1 MHKILKRNPKGF
13 SNKCLISQSKQK
25 TVYTLS
31 ILSFITWFTY
41 TSVTPTLAVH
51 MLDENSPTWF
61 LGILIT
67 IAGLTGTMIGA
78 PLGIMGDRTSLGK
91 LISIG
96 MVLRIIPFGI
106 LAGFT
111 LTPFVSIAA
120 VAIFG
125 LLNPFIIMLGY
136 LWISRN
142 SDTRGADIG
151 TFSAAP
157 WAAAIF
163 GPLFGMYIISNFGFK
178 CLCIIGAILSL
189 LLFPLSMG
197 ISDRV
202 PKRVHVIS
210 VLKEHRT
217 FVAFYIIIAI
227 LVDATVFFYAPYWMY
242 IGHKLGANES
252 MIRMG
257 LSFVSLMVA
266 ISTKLS
272 GNLCDAV
279 GRYRVTYAGYVLMA
293 VMVLL
298 MPVAWSFTALV
309 AFYSLAKFSECF
321 AETGISVLLS
331 DAPDEMRGSLSA
343 VSGWISAGLGV
354 VFAALSGMM
363 IDRYGILPSYIISA
377 SLIVVM
383 ILIFAATRSRIAKS
397 LVKAI

>member
-1 MHKILKRNPKGF
+1 MFKIP
-13 SNKCLISQSKQK
+13 SNLGQRSKTVMGMDPTKK

-31 ILSFITWFTY
+31 LLSFVTWFTY
-41 TSVTPTLAVH
+41 TSITPTLAVN
-51 MLDENSPTWF
+51 MLDENSPTWL
-61 LGILIT
+61 LGVLVT

-78 PLGIMGDRTSLGK
+78 PLGIIGDRTSLGK
-91 LISIG
+91 LISMG
-96 MVLRIIPFGI
+96 MILRIIPFGI
-106 LAGFT
+106 LAASAI
-111 LTPFVSIAA
+111 TPFVSIAT

-125 LLNPFIIMLGY
+125 LLNPFVIMLGY

-142 SDTRGADIG
+142 SDARGADIG

-178 CLCIIGAILSL
+178 WLCIIGAVLSM
-189 LLFPLSMG
+189 LLFPLSLG

-202 PKRVHVIS
+202 PKKVHVFSIF
-210 VLKEHRT
+210 KEHST

-242 IGHKLGANES
+242 IGHNLGADES

-257 LSFVSLMVA
+257 SSFVSLMVA

-272 GNLCDAV
+272 GNLCDSI
-279 GRYRVTYAGYVLMA
+279 GRYKVTYAGYGFMA

-298 MPVAWSFTALV
+298 MPFAWSFAMLV
-309 AFYSLAKFSECF
+309 GLYSLAKFSECF

-343 VSGWISAGLGV
+343 ATGWISAGSGV
-354 VFAALSGMM
+354 TFAALSGMM
-363 IDRYGILPSYIISA
+363 IDRYGVLPSYIVSA
-377 SLIVVM
+377 SLIAVM
-383 ILIFAATRSRIAKS
+383 ILTFAVARPRIAKS
-397 LVKAI
+397 LVKAR

>member
-1 MHKILKRNPKGF
+1 MFKIP
-13 SNKCLISQSKQK
+13 SNLGQRSKTVMGMDPTKK

-31 ILSFITWFTY
+31 LLSFVTWFTY
-41 TSVTPTLAVH
+41 TSITPTLAVN
-51 MLDENSPTWF
+51 MLDENSPTWL
-61 LGILIT
+61 LGVLVT

-78 PLGIMGDRTSLGK
+78 PLGIIGDRTSLGK
-91 LISIG
+91 LISMG
-96 MVLRIIPFGI
+96 MILRIIPFGI
-106 LAGFT
+106 LAASAI
-111 LTPFVSIAA
+111 TPFVSIAT

-125 LLNPFIIMLGY
+125 LLNPFVIMLGY

-142 SDTRGADIG
+142 SDARGADIG

-178 CLCIIGAILSL
+178 WLCIIGAVLSM
-189 LLFPLSMG
+189 LLFPLSLR

-202 PKRVHVIS
+202 PKKVHVFSIF
-210 VLKEHRT
+210 KEHRT
-217 FVAFYIIIAI
+217 FVAFYILIAI

-242 IGHKLGANES
+242 IGHNLGADES

-257 LSFVSLMVA
+257 SSFVSLMVA

-272 GNLCDAV
+272 GNLCDSI
-279 GRYRVTYAGYVLMA
+279 GRYKVTYAGYGFMA

-298 MPVAWSFTALV
+298 MPFAWSFAMLV
-309 AFYSLAKFSECF
+309 GLYSLAKFSECF

-343 VSGWISAGLGV
+343 ATGWISAGSGV
-354 VFAALSGMM
+354 TFAALSGMM
-363 IDRYGILPSYIISA
+363 IDRYGVLPSYVVSA
-377 SLIVVM
+377 SLIAVM
-383 ILIFAATRSRIAKS
+383 ILTFAVARPRIAKS
-397 LVKAI
+397 LVKAR

>member
-1 MHKILKRNPKGF
+1 MKTDSVIGVDPAR
-13 SNKCLISQSKQK
+13 K

-31 ILSFITWFTY
+31 LMSFITWFTY
-41 TSVTPTLAVH
+41 TSITPTLAVH
-51 MLDENSPTWF
+51 LLDENSPTWM
-61 LGILIT
+61 LGILVT

-78 PLGIMGDRTSLGK
+78 PLGIIGDRTSLGK

-96 MVLRIIPFGI
+96 MVLRIIPFGL
-106 LAGFT
+106 LAAFA
-111 LTPFVSIAA
+111 LTPFVSIAT

-125 LLNPFIIMLGY
+125 LLNPFVIMLGY

-142 SDTRGADIG
+142 SDARGADIG

-163 GPLFGMYIISNFGFK
+163 GPLFGMYIISNFGFRW
-178 CLCIIGAILSL
+178 LCIIGAVLSL
-189 LLFPLSMG
+189 LLFPLSLG
-197 ISDRV
+197 ISDKV
-202 PKRVHVIS
+202 PKKVHVVS
-210 VLKEHRT
+210 MFKEHRT

-242 IGHKLGANES
+242 IGHNLGADES

-266 ISTKLS
+266 LSTKLS
-272 GNLCDAV
+272 GNLCDSI
-279 GRYRVTYAGYVLMA
+279 GRYKVTYAGYVLMA
-293 VMVLL
+293 IMVLL
-298 MPVAWSFTALV
+298 MPFAWSFTILV
-309 AFYSLAKFSECF
+309 TFYSLAKFSECF

-343 VSGWISAGLGV
+343 ATGWISAGLGV

-377 SLIVVM
+377 SLIMVM
-383 ILIFAATRSRIAKS
+383 ILTFAMARPRIAKS
-397 LVKAI
+397 LVKAR